1 MGWPRGGLSVLL
13 GPLKIERHL
22 MEAKRVLIVD
32 DEKNIRFTLPLVL
45 ESLGLETDTARD
57 GEEAL
62 AKLGEREFALILLD
76 LKMPG
81 IDGIEVL
88 RRVRKMRPD
97 IPVIMITAYGT
108 IESSVEAMK
117 IGAADFI
124 SKPFSPEKIR
134 DLVSRVLDRNKSQEE
149 KAMTYSSC
157 IQLGRK
163 SIEEGHFEAAVEHAH
178 TAISID
184 PERPE
189 AFNLL
194 GAILD
199 MGGDRGNAQ
208 MYYRAA
214 LSLDPSYVPA
224 QKNLSR
230 STSWKPLAGAIMLGV
245 EKEKAE
251 TRGAQ
256 EKDHD
261 LHIR

>member
-1 MGWPRGGLSVLL
+1 MGWPRGGLSVSL
-13 GPLKIERHL
+13 GPLKIERHV

-32 DEKNIRFTLPLVL
+32 DEKNIRFTLPLAL

-88 RRVRKMRPD
+88 RRVRKIRPD

-134 DLVSRVLDRNKSQEE
+134 DLVSR
-149 KAMTYSSC
+149 
-157 IQLGRK
+157 G
-163 SIEEGHFEAAVEHAH
+163 
-178 TAISID
+178 
-184 PERPE
+184 
-189 AFNLL
+189 
-194 GAILD
+194 
-199 MGGDRGNAQ
+199 
-208 MYYRAA
+208 
-214 LSLDPSYVPA
+214 
-224 QKNLSR
+224 
-230 STSWKPLAGAIMLGV
+230 
-245 EKEKAE
+245 
-251 TRGAQ
+251 TR
-256 EKDHD
+256 
-261 LHIR
+261 